1 MLELNKIVSAA
12 PSEEV
17 TERRVA
23 ETKADEAVLQI
34 VSLSK
39 MKENLRTLSNASE
52 AEALEEPMGGG
63 VVEPKLTNQRSI
75 EPLAVVESENASSTQ
90 ADGLAENGKSD
101 SMRDEKLKNRKTF
114 TEPLMVAVVLTALIV
129 VVRKYINLKKGKN
142 GNKN

>member
-1 MLELNKIVSAA
+1 MISFIKNHSAA

-17 TERRVA
+17 TECRVA
-23 ETKADEAVLQI
+23 DTKADEAVFSTMNKNLQ
-34 VSLSK
+34 K
-39 MKENLRTLSNASE
+39 LSNVSE

-63 VVEPKLTNQRSI
+63 VVEPRLTNQRSI

-114 TEPLMVAVVLTALIV
+114 AEPLMVAVVLTALIV

>member
-17 TERRVA
+17 TECRVA
-23 ETKADEAVLQI
+23 DTKADEAVF
-34 VSLSK
+34 STMNK
-39 MKENLRTLSNASE
+39 NLKKLSNVSE

-63 VVEPKLTNQRSI
+63 VVEPRLTNQRSI

-114 TEPLMVAVVLTALIV
+114 AEPLMVAVVLTALIV